1 MAREHKGEGKPR
13 KNADGSWVQWLDLGY
28 SSGKRIRKKV
38 QAKDRNAVKRKVAEL
53 RRKHE
58 AGIDITKKPQ
68 TVKALVTDWMDIDFK
83 TRAEPKSIDTYQWAI
98 DRCIVPHI
106 GDEDAEKL
114 TRKQVQAM
122 LNSLAD
128 EGMKP
133 ASINLARTV
142 LSAALEQ
149 AVLDDELLRNVAGQT
164 KPLKVDSSAGKS
176 LTRDQARA
184 LLEAARGD
192 RLEVAIRIAL
202 SLGLRRGEVCGLRWQ
217 DIDFDAGTL
226 TVNGKLVYI
235 KGQGLVYGDPKTD
248 SGQRTL
254 KLGAKLLTSLRW
266 HEIHLAAERMAM
278 GEKWK
283 PSEYVFVSVTNG
295 GPLNP
300 GVFYDAFKKAA
311 KKAEI
316 GSFRLHDL
324 RHSCASFLAAQGYS
338 RKQVQAILGHA
349 NPQITERLYTHLF
362 PDTLADVGDGVEDYL
377 DETSGTAKRR
387 RAEGK

>member
-1 MAREHKGEGKPR
+1 MASEHKGEGKPR

-28 SSGKRIRKKV
+28 SNGKRIRKKV
-38 QAKDRNAVKRKVAEL
+38 QAKDRDTVKRKITEL

-58 AGIDITKKPQ
+58 AGINITKKVP
-68 TVKALVTDWMDIDFK
+68 TVKLLLTEWMDIDFK
-83 TRAEPKSIDTYQWAI
+83 TRSEPKSIVTYQWAI
-98 DRCIVPHI
+98 DRCIAPKL
-106 GDEDAEKL
+106 GDIPAEKL

-122 LNSLAD
+122 MNSLTD
-128 EGMKP
+128 EGLKP
-133 ASINLARTV
+133 RSVNLARTV

-149 AVLDDELLRNVAGQT
+149 AVLDDELSRNVAAQT
-164 KPLKVDSSAGKS
+164 KPLKIDSSPGKA

-202 SLGLRRGEVCGLRWQ
+202 NLGLRRGEVCGLRWQ

-235 KGQGLVYGDPKTD
+235 KGKGLVYGDPKTE

-254 KLGAKLLTSLRW
+254 KLGAKLIAALRW
-266 HEIHLAAERMAM
+266 HQTRQEAECAAM
-278 GEKWK
+278 GDKWK
-283 PSEYVFVSVTNG
+283 ASEYVFVSVTTG

-300 GVFYDAFKKAA
+300 GVFYDAFKKAV
-311 KKAEI
+311 KNAEI

-338 RKQVQAILGHA
+338 RKQVQEILGHA

-362 PDTLADVGDGVEDYL
+362 PDTLADVGDRVEDYL
-377 DETSGTAKRR
+377 GDTPATEKRLR
-387 RAEGK
+387 LEGN